1 MYKRPTVL
9 KFTHSINLERE
20 RERWVTNKG
29 KKTWEGRRGEREIKG
44 VIFFVVV
51 LMISCEVNALTVLV
65 LLSLFMRFLFSSE
78 TQFLSVLF
86 LHRFFHSLITCSF
99 CSLEFVMADFFFS

>member
-1 MYKRPTVL
+1 MIALRFGSWNGVFGAVSVSTLGFCCVQTTHCFEVYSKYKL
-9 KFTHSINLERE
+9 RE

-29 KKTWEGRRGEREIKG
+29 KKTWEGRRGGREIKG

-78 TQFLSVLF
+78 TQFLSV
-86 LHRFFHSLITCSF
+86 
-99 CSLEFVMADFFFS
+99 

>member
-1 MYKRPTVL
+1 
-9 KFTHSINLERE
+9 
-20 RERWVTNKG
+20 
-29 KKTWEGRRGEREIKG
+29 
-44 VIFFVVV
+44 
-51 LMISCEVNALTVLV
+51 MISCEVNALTVLV

-99 CSLEFVMADFFFS
+99 CSLEFVMADFFFSWCFDGFWLCKIQFIHLSIHIYIYCFWTFVFVKIIELHGTSNKC